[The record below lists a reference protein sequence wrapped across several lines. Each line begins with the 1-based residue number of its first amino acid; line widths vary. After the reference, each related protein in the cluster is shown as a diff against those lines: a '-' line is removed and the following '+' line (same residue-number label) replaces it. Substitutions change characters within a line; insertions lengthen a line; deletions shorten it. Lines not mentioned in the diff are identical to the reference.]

1 MILFNAHKIHNNV
14 EMVKHIVTQI
24 FEMELDNVV
33 DYVLLNILAIVGN
46 IHL

>member
-1 MILFNAHKIHNNV
+1 
-14 EMVKHIVTQI
+14 MVKHIVTQI